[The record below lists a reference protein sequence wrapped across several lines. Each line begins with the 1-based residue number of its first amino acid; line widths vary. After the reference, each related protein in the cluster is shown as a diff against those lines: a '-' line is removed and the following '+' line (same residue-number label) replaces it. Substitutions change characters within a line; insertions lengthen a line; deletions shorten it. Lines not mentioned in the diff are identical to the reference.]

1 MSRRTR
7 LRRHW
12 PLVIP
17 VAVSAVLSS
26 WALGTMGWG
35 NSYYSAAVRS
45 MADSWHAFWYG
56 SLDSVGFIT
65 VDKPPVSLQV
75 QALVVKVFGFHQMSL
90 LVPQVVAGVLAVVL
104 VYAAVVKR
112 WGRIGATVGALALA
126 VSPISVMVNHSNNTD
141 AILTLAMTAT
151 VWAGVRAAETRRWRW
166 VVATGVLF
174 GLSFTTKMLAAAPVL
189 PAVLLAMAVAV
200 GLSWRRQV
208 AMVGGM
214 AALASVCALAWFSFV
229 DLTPASQRPY
239 VGSSATNSAY
249 QLAFARNGVNQ
260 VEGND
265 PTSGGG
271 PGGGR
276 PGGGPGGGFGGG
288 FGPSG
293 FSGGSAGALRLF
305 NSDLG
310 GQVGWLIVPA
320 VAGALGAAVVAGR
333 RRWWREPSQVA
344 PAVWFAAGA
353 GIYSITAGI
362 VHPYYT
368 ASIVPPLAMLIGAG
382 IGAARHTWQRRAT
395 RVALGA
401 TVFATGVVGWVIAR
415 RVHWQP
421 AIATALIVAAFGIIM
436 AVVAFAMRRTWP
448 RWVLG
453 AGALALVATPAV
465 WTVGSL
471 RAGLNANLPYANPG
485 SSGALF
491 PGGFGG
497 PGGPGGSGG
506 SGGPGGSGAQV
517 DAALVSY
524 LEQHRGTADWLVAVP
539 SAMTAA
545 PIIITTGEPVMAM
558 GGFSGSDAALD
569 TAGFD
574 ALVSEGRVRY
584 VLLRGS
590 GPGGFGGGG
599 PGGFGGGGPGGGNN
613 QLTGY
618 IAATCLPVTAV
629 SDSLYDCGG

>member
-1 MSRRTR
+1 MSHLTR

-75 QALVVKVFGFHQMSL
+75 QALVVKVFGFHQKSL

-104 VYAAVVKR
+104 VYATVVKR

-126 VSPISVMVNHSNNTD
+126 VSPISVMVNHTNNTD

-189 PAVLLAMAVAV
+189 PAVLLALALAV

-208 AMVGGM
+208 AMVGAM
-214 AALASVCALAWFSFV
+214 AAIAAVCALAWFSFV

-271 PGGGR
+271 PGGRPGGGAGIGGPPIGGGR
-276 PGGGPGGGFGGG
+276 PGGGAM
-288 FGPSG
+288 GPSG

-305 NSDLG
+305 NSELG

-320 VAGALGAAVVAGR
+320 LAGTLGAAVVAGR
-333 RRWWREPSQVA
+333 RRWWREPSLVA

-353 GIYSITAGI
+353 VVYSITSGI

-382 IGAARHTWQRRAT
+382 IGAARHTWQWRAT

-401 TVFATGVVGWVIAR
+401 TVFATGVLGWVIAR

-421 AIATALIVAAFGIIM
+421 AIATALIVAAFGLIM
-436 AVVAFAMRRTWP
+436 AVVGLAVRRTWP

-453 AGALALVATPAV
+453 AGALALVVTPAV

-485 SSGALF
+485 SNGALF
-491 PGGFGG
+491 PGGAGG
-497 PGGPGGSGG
+497 PGGF
-506 SGGPGGSGAQV
+506 GGPGGSGAQV

-545 PIIITTGEPVMAM
+545 PIIIATGEPVMAM

-569 TAGFD
+569 ATGFD
-574 ALVSEGRVRY
+574 ALVREGRVRY
-584 VLLRGS
+584 VLV
-590 GPGGFGGGG
+590 GGGG
-599 PGGFGGGGPGGGNN
+599 PGGFGGDGPGGGPGGGNA

-618 IAATCLPVTAV
+618 IEATCLPVTEV